1 MVFTVAKLRRATYG
15 ETLVSGLLRRGRGQ
29 ERGARLL
36 PVEADRLTDLTELE
50 TRLVLERFCDKK
62 GMGPCGVFYPED
74 QQKQHLPDL
83 DAKVRGWV
91 ERNLGRF
98 RPTEIIGMYR
108 FLAQKRQAIE

>member
-1 MVFTVAKLRRATYG
+1 MAKHWFLDYFGAAVAKSVVRDCCRDM
-15 ETLVSGLLRRGRGQ
+15 E
-29 ERGARLL
+29 
-36 PVEADRLTDLTELE
+36 LTELE

-62 GMGPCGVFYPED
+62 SMGPCGVFYPED

-98 RPTEIIGMYR
+98 RPTEITGMYR